1 MESILTLALFN
12 LAVLLFA
19 FITKRGLYTMTPG
32 KQWSKNTN
40 EFDKNFKS
48 IEDIDLSNY
57 KLGSGHVYDNKN

>member
-48 IEDIDLSNY
+48 IEDIDL
-57 KLGSGHVYDNKN
+57 